1 MTEFGLL
8 SVLVAFGGGMFGAAL
23 GGLNAFIL
31 CGLAAV
37 IGSAIALL
45 GGGQAFNL
53 AVTWGPFLGPHV
65 AFAGGVAATAF
76 AARKGLSACGRDTA
90 SALFGLHS
98 TSILVVGGIFGALGY
113 AVKAVLDFVPSFQG
127 IPWVNSIA
135 ASIILS
141 GAAVRLVFGRTRIF
155 EWPRRRSA
163 SEAVGVK
170 KAASPS
176 PMQFLLLG
184 IAVGLPSAA
193 IAKALPGS
201 TGLMLG
207 LGAIALVFIRFDA
220 KVPVV
225 LHIAWSAEYAVLI
238 TGNILQG
245 VLMGI
250 VTVFLAEILGDFIL
264 ARADT
269 HIDPPAFAIALTF
282 PVYPAAAVLG
292 AAPGSLILTAALAVL
307 AAGGFAGLSALRRSG
322 PSI

>member
-1 MTEFGLL
+1 MTEFGFL
-8 SVLVAFGGGMFGAAL
+8 SGLVAFGGGMFGAAL

-37 IGSAIALL
+37 IGSVGALL

-65 AFAGGVAATAF
+65 AFAGGVAAAAF
-76 AARKGLSACGRDTA
+76 AARKGLLACGRDTA
-90 SALFGLHS
+90 TALFGLHS
-98 TSILVVGGIFGALGY
+98 PSTLIVGGLFGALGY
-113 AVKAVLDFVPSFQG
+113 AVKAVLDLVPSFHG

-135 ASIILS
+135 ASIILC
-141 GAAVRLVFGRTRIF
+141 GAVVRVLFGRTRLF
-155 EWPRRRSA
+155 EVPGRRPA
-163 SEAVGVK
+163 PEPDGAK
-170 KAASPS
+170 KAAVPS
-176 PMQFLLLG
+176 PTQFLLLG

-193 IAKALPGS
+193 IAGALLGS

-225 LHIAWSAEYAVLI
+225 LHIAWSAEYTVLI

-245 VLMGI
+245 VLMGLI
-250 VTVFLAEILGDFIL
+250 TVFLAEILGDFIL
-264 ARADT
+264 AKADT

-307 AAGGFAGLSALRRSG
+307 AAGGFVGLSAIRRA
-322 PSI
+322 